1 MSQDATLLHAPRKHT
16 VASRPYPMSVLMT
29 LRVSWRL
36 LTNRFNIRAWYVH
49 PEMPMGFQRHDGV
62 GMMAARN
69 GGPEVKCD
77 TTCRDTTGCAPL
89 QILCPVAL
97 EISSHCWTLLFT
109 TIFEWRDVR

>member
-1 MSQDATLLHAPRKHT
+1 MSQDATLLHAPRKLLRYR
-16 VASRPYPMSVLMT
+16 SIQT
-29 LRVSWRL
+29 LP
-36 LTNRFNIRAWYVH
+36 N
-49 PEMPMGFQRHDGV
+49 RHDGV